1 MTPKQFK
8 TAKEFD
14 EAIQTARHRIVS
26 IDKILSG
33 NNIDCIIS
41 YTPTRGNGEF
51 PRSLYRT
58 EISIQ
63 HQDDIRAMLEK
74 QRIIEEGNIAHLQKL
89 LDEL

>member
-1 MTPKQFK
+1 MTPEQLK

-14 EAIQTARHRIVS
+14 EAIRTAKHRIVS

-33 NNIDCIIS
+33 NNIDCTIS
-41 YTPTRGNGEF
+41 YTPTIGNGEF

-58 EISIQ
+58 GISIQ

-74 QRIIEEGNIAHLQKL
+74 QRVIEEVNIERLQKL